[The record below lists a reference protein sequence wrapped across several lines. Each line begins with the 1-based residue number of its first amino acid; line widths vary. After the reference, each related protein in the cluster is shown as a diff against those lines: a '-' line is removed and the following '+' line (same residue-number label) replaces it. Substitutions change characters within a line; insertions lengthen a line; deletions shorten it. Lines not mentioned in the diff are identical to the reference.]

1 MKGKIILAFLLA
13 LVALTMIG
21 FVGRNTLTQLINSI
35 KKESEPN
42 LKLSHLKEI
51 IADLRE
57 AENSVRTYTITQNP
71 ENLTPFYQAATTFDN
86 KMQTLYAKIKNK
98 DQMRLADS
106 MESLIGQ
113 KYLIMKKLIDV
124 KKNQDTNKVLERV
137 LDNINRLKE
146 RDSIPDFI
154 DSEGF
159 DINMLTYDR
168 IQKVDLPQKREIE
181 QKRSWFQRLFG
192 KSNND
197 SNNAI
202 TKEDE
207 DNNSTEQIASSNQ
220 NEKPENALPSQD
232 HNDTSRVL
240 ISTTLPD
247 SGHDISSTEIGHIIS
262 EIGKEENR
270 NFQAIKNQELRLTTQ
285 DVDIMLKV
293 LALANK
299 FEDKEKK
306 ISQNRAEN
314 AQLTTTRAKKFINIT
329 WVATLALFAVL
340 LLIIFNDIR
349 RNQKNKDR
357 LKKAKEKAEKLAK
370 VKEEFLSNMSHEI
383 RTPLNSII
391 GFTEQLDGT
400 NLNSQQQN
408 YLKSIKHS
416 GGHLL
421 RLINDVLDYAK
432 LESGKLSM
440 EQIGFKVRESIKNV
454 VDSFKTQLSKK
465 GLNVNFHVDADIP
478 QVFIGDPVRFE
489 QILINLLSNAIKF
502 TDVGSIDIDMK
513 LHKIED
519 KDCYIKL
526 SVTDSG
532 IGIPE
537 EKLNSI
543 FKDFSQ
549 VDSSVTRKYG
559 GTGLGLSIV
568 KKIVKI
574 LGGNISLSSKEGE
587 GTTFLLDL
595 RYDIGSEADL
605 SELKKATIDY
615 SKLKGHKIMVVDD
628 QEYNLELIKVIF
640 DKWGIV
646 GTLISSG
653 QEAIEDFKANQY
665 DLIFMD
671 MHMPELSG
679 IETAK
684 AIRELEN
691 DTRTPIIALTAATSQ
706 EESDKCLEAGMDD
719 CLLKPFTQKEL
730 FETISNTLLGQ
741 EAAESITEKEQ
752 TPVVEKKSNLDL
764 SDLEMLAD
772 GDPTFIVNMLTI
784 FINNFSIDLKEMK
797 EAIANKE
804 LGKAGK
810 KAHKMASPSRHLG
823 FSELASILKEIEMK
837 SEDESNFTSVEEL
850 IQKVDNLYH
859 IILPEIESEISNQ
872 KESEPTA

>member
-42 LKLSHLKEI
+42 PKLTHLKEI
-51 IADLRE
+51 IANLRE

-86 KMQTLYAKIKNK
+86 KMQLLYANIKNK

-124 KKNQDTNKVLERV
+124 KKDRDANKVLERV
-137 LDNINRLKE
+137 LENINRLKE

-168 IQKVDLPQKREIE
+168 IQKVDVPEQREIQ
-181 QKRSWFQRLFG
+181 QKKSWFQRLFG
-192 KSNND
+192 KSN
-197 SNNAI
+197 SSS
-202 TKEDE
+202 
-207 DNNSTEQIASSNQ
+207 DNNSKEEDSDNSEEENLATDTRNANSNNDSQNSSDTTE
-220 NEKPENALPSQD
+220 
-232 HNDTSRVL
+232 VL
-240 ISTTLPD
+240 ISTTIPD
-247 SGHDISSTEIGHIIS
+247 TGHDISSTEIGHIIS

-270 NFQAIKNQELRLTTQ
+270 NFQAVKNQELRLTTQ
-285 DVDIMLKV
+285 DVDIMQKV
-293 LALANK
+293 LKLANL

-314 AQLTTTRAKKFINIT
+314 AQLTTNRAKKFINIT
-329 WVATLALFAVL
+329 WIATLAMFAVL

-357 LKKAKEKAEKLAK
+357 LKQAKERAEKLAK

-400 NLNSQQQN
+400 PLDNQQQN
-408 YLKSIKHS
+408 YLRSIKHS
-416 GGHLL
+416 GAHLL

-440 EQIGFKVRESIKNV
+440 EKIGFEVRESIKNI
-454 VDSFKTQLSKK
+454 VDSFKTQLEKK
-465 GLNVNFHVDADIP
+465 GLIINLNIDADIP
-478 QVFIGDPVRFE
+478 QVFVGDPVRFE
-489 QILINLLSNAIKF
+489 QILINLVSNAIKF
-502 TDVGSIDIDMK
+502 TDEGSIDIDMK
-513 LHKIED
+513 LHKAEGM
-519 KDCYIKL
+519 DCYVKL
-526 SVTDSG
+526 SVSDSG

-537 EKLNSI
+537 EKLSSI

-568 KKIVKI
+568 KKIVNI
-574 LGGNISLSSKEGE
+574 LGGNISVNSKEGE
-587 GTTFLLDL
+587 GTTFILDL

-605 SELKKATIDY
+605 SQSKKSSLDFT
-615 SKLKGHKIMVVDD
+615 KLKGCKIMVVDD

-640 DKWGIV
+640 DKWQIKGAF
-646 GTLISSG
+646 ISSG
-653 QEAIEDFKANQY
+653 NEAIEDFKENQY

-684 AIRELEN
+684 AIRALES
-691 DTRTPIIALTAATSQ
+691 DTRTPIIALTAATSK

-730 FETISNTLLGQ
+730 FETILTTLFG
-741 EAAESITEKEQ
+741 EETSTPESENEIASEND
-752 TPVVEKKSNLDL
+752 KKGLLDL
-764 SDLEMLAD
+764 SELHELAN
-772 GDPTFIVNMLTI
+772 GDVNFVINMLNI
-784 FINNFSIDLKEMK
+784 YINNFSKDLEEMK
-797 EAIANKE
+797 EAIAAKE
-804 LGKAGK
+804 LLKAGK
-810 KAHKMASPSRHLG
+810 KAHKMVPPSRHLG
-823 FSELASILKEIEMK
+823 FSELASLLKEIEIK
-837 SEDESNFTSVEEL
+837 SEDESNFTAVEEL
-850 IQKVDNLYH
+850 IQEVEKLYL
-859 IILPEIESEISNQ
+859 IILPEIESEISKQ
-872 KESEPTA
+872 KASEPIA